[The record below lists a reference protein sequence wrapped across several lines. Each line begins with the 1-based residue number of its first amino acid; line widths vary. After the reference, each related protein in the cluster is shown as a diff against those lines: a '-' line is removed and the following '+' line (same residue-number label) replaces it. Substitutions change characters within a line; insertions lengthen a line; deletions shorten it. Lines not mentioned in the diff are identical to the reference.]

1 MFFFIVFSTVF
12 QESKYIHP
20 EYNPANFRNDLALVR
35 LSSDVVFK
43 EHIVP
48 VCLPNLKQVFVG
60 QYAKVIGWGRKEHGK
75 HRSYIQIM
83 FICLK
88 VKFSIE

>member
-1 MFFFIVFSTVF
+1 MILNIYPIYF

-48 VCLPNLKQVFVG
+48 VCLPNYHQQFVG
-60 QYAKVIGWGRKEHGK
+60 QYAKVIGWGRKEHGN
-75 HRSYIQIM
+75 
-83 FICLK
+83 L
-88 VKFSIE
+88 

>member
-1 MFFFIVFSTVF
+1 M
-12 QESKYIHP
+12 HP

-35 LSSDVVFK
+35 LASDVVFK

-48 VCLPNLKQVFVG
+48 VCLPNYRQVFVG

-75 HRSYIQIM
+75 PWLY
-83 FICLK
+83 
-88 VKFSIE
+88 SIKNMVSLCSTVSRA

>member
-1 MFFFIVFSTVF
+1 VFSTVF

-75 HRSYIQIM
+75 HRS
-83 FICLK
+83 
-88 VKFSIE
+88 